1 MIQRRELEVYSKEQI
16 YCLNHLL
23 GRVSVTATGK
33 NKKLKSTLWTEN
45 ILINTSRLKNQQ
57 EMFIESMTSTSV
69 TCLQIREERLNH
81 IIAIETARN
90 KRLYS
95 KNKQFVDEAIII
107 QGKEDYTHFM
117 NEMKRDIL
125 GPANVKTLQID
136 TAEKIPK
143 DRYLQ
148 NHNEQ
153 WQKLLKKIEI
163 DPYTTLSRS
172 NIKQLYRNTKRIKKL
187 IKAILRTIQG

>member
-1 MIQRRELEVYSKEQI
+1 
-16 YCLNHLL
+16 
-23 GRVSVTATGK
+23 
-33 NKKLKSTLWTEN
+33 
-45 ILINTSRLKNQQ
+45 
-57 EMFIESMTSTSV
+57 MTSTSV

-95 KNKQFVDEAIII
+95 KNKQFVDEAIIV
-107 QGKEDYTHFM
+107 QGKEDYMHFM

-148 NHNEQ
+148 HQNEQ

-172 NIKQLYRNTKRIKKL
+172 KIKQLYRNTKRIKKL
-187 IKAILRTIQG
+187 IKAILRTIQQIRQDEWTNSKA